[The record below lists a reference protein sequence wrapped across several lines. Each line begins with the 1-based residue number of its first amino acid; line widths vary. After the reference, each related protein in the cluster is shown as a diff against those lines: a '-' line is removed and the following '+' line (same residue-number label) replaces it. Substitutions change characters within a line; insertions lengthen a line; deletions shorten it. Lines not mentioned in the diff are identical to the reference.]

1 VSMSADGSRLVAANN
16 RGNIFAW
23 KTVKTGATKET
34 DYQPLFQM
42 RAHNKYITKCLISPD
57 TKYYEAANP

>member
-1 VSMSADGSRLVAANN
+1 MRSVSMSADGAALVAANN
-16 RGNIFAW
+16 RGNVFAW
-23 KTVKTGATKET
+23 KTVKSSKDT

-57 TKYYEAANP
+57 TT